1 MTASIE
7 RRALDSGADGP
18 LGERRRA
25 VAEQEQRAVLPRGEV
40 VVTCSAPRETGGLG
54 RHLGELARALEAANG
69 RTPICIDGERGA
81 PDSVLD
87 SALDAGSAWRGGLH
101 APAWE
106 GALAALALPIAPG
119 VRTWAHMRAFDKQTA
134 RALPRAEHLIAF
146 NGQALAQLRAA
157 RAAGYRTTSLVSAN
171 SHMQQ
176 VLERH
181 ELARRRYPL
190 EGSWAAHMLRRNLA
204 EYEQAERIYFAS
216 DYIRESFLQ
225 RGVPAERLARF
236 PLTPAQRFLPAEGRG
251 VERPASGSSFEI
263 VYVGSL
269 AVHKGVP
276 LLIDAFRRLGQAELK
291 LRLVGG
297 WGSRG
302 MRRFVQAACAA
313 DSRIVVSPGDPL
325 PYLRGASLCVHAA
338 YEDGFGYAPAE
349 ALAAGVPVLV
359 SEDTGMK
366 ELIGSAR
373 DGLVLPTG
381 DADALSEAIE
391 AAYRGEILAG

>member
-1 MTASIE
+1 MTASTE
-7 RRALDSGADGP
+7 PRALDSGAGGP
-18 LGERRRA
+18 LGERWRA
-25 VAEQEQRAVLPRGEV
+25 AAEQDQRAALPRGEAV
-40 VVTCSAPRETGGLG
+40 VSCSAPLDTGGLG
-54 RHLGELARALEAANG
+54 RHLGELARALESANG
-69 RTPICIDGERGA
+69 QAPICIDGERGA
-81 PDSVLD
+81 PDSAPKGGA
-87 SALDAGSAWRGGLH
+87 SRRGWLR
-101 APAWE
+101 APAW
-106 GALAALALPIAPG
+106 GRALAGLALPIAPG
-119 VRTWAHMRAFDKQTA
+119 VRTWAHMRDFDTQTA
-134 RALPRAEHLIAF
+134 RALPHAEHLIAF
-146 NGQALAQLRAA
+146 NGQALAQLRTA
-157 RAAGYRTTSLVSAN
+157 RAGGYETTALVSAN

-176 VLERH
+176 VIERH

-190 EGSWAAHMLRRNLA
+190 EGSWAAHMLERNLA

-216 DYIRESFLQ
+216 DYIRDSFLQ

-236 PLTPAQRFLPAEGRG
+236 PLTPAPRFRPAEDRG
-251 VERPASGSSFEI
+251 VERATSGFFEI

-276 LLIDAFRRLGQAELK
+276 LLIDAIRRLPQAELK

-302 MRRFVQAACAA
+302 MRRFVQEACAA

-325 PYLRGASLCVHAA
+325 PYLRGASLCVHPA

-366 ELIGSAR
+366 ELIGSPH
-373 DGLVLPTG
+373 DGLVLATG
-381 DADALSEAIE
+381 DGDALSEAIE
-391 AAYRGEILAG
+391 AACRGEILAG

>member
-1 MTASIE
+1 MTASTE
-7 RRALDSGADGP
+7 RRALDSGTDGP
-18 LGERRRA
+18 LGEHWR
-25 VAEQEQRAVLPRGEV
+25 VAAEEDQRAALPRGEV
-40 VVTCSAPRETGGLG
+40 VVSCSAPLDTGGLG
-54 RHLGELARALEAANG
+54 RHLGELSRALEVANG
-69 RTPICIDGERGA
+69 RAPICIDGGRGA
-81 PDSVLD
+81 SGLAPKAI
-87 SALDAGSAWRGGLH
+87 SARRRGLH

-106 GALAALALPIAPG
+106 GALAAPALPIAPG
-119 VRTWAHMRAFDKQTA
+119 VRTWAHMRAFDTQTA

-146 NGQALAQLRAA
+146 NGQALAQLCAA
-157 RAAGYRTTSLVSAN
+157 RTGGYESTALVSAN

-181 ELARRRYPL
+181 ELARREYPL
-190 EGSWAAHMLRRNLA
+190 EGSWAAHLLRRNVA

-236 PLTPAQRFLPAEGRG
+236 PLTPAPRFRPPDGRG
-251 VERPASGSSFEI
+251 VERPASGSFFEI

-276 LLIDAFRRLGQAELK
+276 LLIDAFRRLPQAELK

-325 PYLRGASLCVHAA
+325 PYLRGASLCVHPA

-366 ELIGSAR
+366 ELIGSPR

-381 DADALSEAIE
+381 DAGALSEAIE
-391 AAYRGEILAG
+391 AACRGEILAG

>member
-1 MTASIE
+1 MTASTE
-7 RRALDSGADGP
+7 PRALDSGADGP
-18 LGERRRA
+18 LGKRWRA
-25 VAEQEQRAVLPRGEV
+25 AAAEDQRAALPRGEV
-40 VVTCSAPRETGGLG
+40 VVSCSAPLDSGGLG
-54 RHLGELARALEAANG
+54 RHLGELARALESANG
-69 RTPICIDGERGA
+69 LAPICIDGERGVPSSA
-81 PDSVLD
+81 PKAVSTP
-87 SALDAGSAWRGGLH
+87 GGGLH

-119 VRTWAHMRAFDKQTA
+119 IRTWAHMRAFDKQTA

-157 RAAGYRTTSLVSAN
+157 RGGYETTAMVSAN

-190 EGSWAAHMLRRNLA
+190 EGSWAAHMLGRNLA

-216 DYIRESFLQ
+216 DYIRDSFLQ

-236 PLTPAQRFLPAEGRG
+236 PLTPAPRFRPAEARG

-276 LLIDAFRRLGQAELK
+276 LLIDAFRRLGQSELK

-313 DSRIVVSPGDPL
+313 DSRIIVSPGDPL
-325 PYLRGASLCVHAA
+325 AYLRGASLCVHAA

-349 ALAAGVPVLV
+349 ALATGVPVLV

-366 ELIGSAR
+366 ELIGSPR
-373 DGLVLPTG
+373 EGLVLPTG
-381 DADALSEAIE
+381 DADALSDAIE

>member
-1 MTASIE
+1 MTASTE
-7 RRALDSGADGP
+7 PRARDSGADGP
-18 LGERRRA
+18 LGAGWRAAAERA
-25 VAEQEQRAVLPRGEV
+25 QRAVLPRGEAV
-40 VVTCSAPRETGGLG
+40 VSCSAPLDTGGLG
-54 RHLGELARALEAANG
+54 RHLSELARALEDANG
-69 RTPICIDGERGA
+69 RPPSCISGDSRPGSGPGA
-81 PDSVLD
+81 
-87 SALDAGSAWRGGLH
+87 SAARRLPVRI
-101 APAWE
+101 PAWE
-106 GALAALALPIAPG
+106 GALAALASPISPG
-119 VRTWAHMRAFDKQTA
+119 VRTWAQMRDFDAQTA
-134 RALPRAEHLIAF
+134 RSLPRAEHLIAF
-146 NGQALAQLRAA
+146 NGQALRQLRAA
-157 RAAGYRTTSLVSAN
+157 KAGGYRTVALVSAN

-190 EGSWAAHMLRRNLA
+190 EGSWAARMLARNIA
-204 EYEQAERIYFAS
+204 EYERADRIYFAS
-216 DYIRESFLQ
+216 DYIRDSFLQ
-225 RGVPAERLARF
+225 RGIAQERLSRF
-236 PLTPAQRFLPAEGRG
+236 PLTPARRYRPTADRAP
-251 VERPASGSSFEI
+251 ERPVSGCFEI

-276 LLIDAFRRLGQAELK
+276 LLIDAFRRLPQAALR

-313 DSRIVVSPGDPL
+313 DGRIAVSPGDPL
-325 PYLRGASLCVHAA
+325 TYLRGASLCVHPA

-366 ELIGSAR
+366 ELIGSPRA
-373 DGLVLPTG
+373 GVVLPTG
-381 DADALSEAIE
+381 DAGALTEAIE

>member
-1 MTASIE
+1 MTASTE

-18 LGERRRA
+18 LGERWRTA
-25 VAEQEQRAVLPRGEV
+25 AEQDQRAVLPRGEV
-40 VVTCSAPRETGGLG
+40 VVSCSAPRDSGGLG
-54 RHLGELARALEAANG
+54 RHLGELARALEDANG
-69 RTPICIDGERGA
+69 RPPICIDRDGRASDPGPE
-81 PDSVLD
+81 
-87 SALDAGSAWRGGLH
+87 AGSSRRRGLH

-134 RALPRAEHLIAF
+134 RALPRAEHLVAF

-157 RAAGYRTTSLVSAN
+157 RAAGYQTTSLVSAN

-190 EGSWAAHMLRRNLA
+190 EGSWAAHMLRRNVA

-216 DYIRESFLQ
+216 DYIRESFLE

-236 PLTPAQRFLPAEGRG
+236 PLTPAPRFRSAEARG
-251 VERPASGSSFEI
+251 VEPPASESSFEI

-276 LLIDAFRRLGQAELK
+276 LLIDAFRQLGQAELK

-381 DADALSEAIE
+381 DSGALSEAIE

>member
-1 MTASIE
+1 MTASTE
-7 RRALDSGADGP
+7 PRALDSGADGP
-18 LGERRRA
+18 LGERWRA
-25 VAEQEQRAVLPRGEV
+25 AAAEDQRAVLPHGEV
-40 VVTCSAPRETGGLG
+40 VVSCSAPLDTGGLG
-54 RHLGELARALEAANG
+54 RHLGELARALESANG
-69 RTPICIDGERGA
+69 RAPICIDGERGV
-81 PDSVLD
+81 PDSASKVN
-87 SALDAGSAWRGGLH
+87 RGLH

-119 VRTWAHMRAFDKQTA
+119 VRTWAHMRTFDKQTA
-134 RALPRAEHLIAF
+134 RALPQAEHLIAF

-157 RAAGYRTTSLVSAN
+157 RGYPTRALVSAN

-176 VLERH
+176 VIERH

-190 EGSWAAHMLRRNLA
+190 EGSWAAHMLKRNLA

-216 DYIRESFLQ
+216 DYIRDSFLQ
-225 RGVPAERLARF
+225 RGMPAERLARF
-236 PLTPAQRFLPAEGRG
+236 PLTPAPRFRAAEDRDA
-251 VERPASGSSFEI
+251 ERPASGSFFEI

-276 LLIDAFRRLGQAELK
+276 LLIDAFRRLPQVELK

-325 PYLRGASLCVHAA
+325 PYLRGASLCVHPA

-349 ALAAGVPVLV
+349 ALASGVPVLV

-366 ELIGSAR
+366 ELIDSPR
-373 DGLVLPTG
+373 EGLVLPTG
-381 DADALSEAIE
+381 DAGALSEAIE